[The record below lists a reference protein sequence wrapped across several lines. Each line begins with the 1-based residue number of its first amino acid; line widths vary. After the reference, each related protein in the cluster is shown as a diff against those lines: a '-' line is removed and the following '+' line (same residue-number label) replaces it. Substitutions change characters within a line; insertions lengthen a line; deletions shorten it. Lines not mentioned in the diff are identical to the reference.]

1 MPGGAPRRRNR
12 QTAAQ
17 NNPARASSI
26 FSSRRRGHLAVLSAL
41 LLVTAFGYILV
52 QPRTVRVIADG
63 RDLTV
68 QTRSSQDAAVLQGAG
83 VGLRDGDRVTEL
95 ESPDGAD
102 VLRVERARDVIL
114 RADGHTYQLRTH
126 ASTIEQLLGE
136 AGLTLRPRDSVLING
151 GLAPASGP
159 LSVTI
164 TGLAALASAET
175 ESVTEVEVRRAVS
188 FAIEHGGRVTE
199 STSSMPSVAQALR
212 EAGIIVGPGDRVTP
226 GLDEPLVA
234 GARVE
239 VQAARAVTVTLP
251 GEHRT
256 LYTFASTVADA
267 LAEAGITTPAG
278 AFTDPPLDAAIEAG
292 MTVRVVQLSASSDV
306 EREFIESS
314 TVYRTDPALRAGQT
328 RTEAGND
335 GVLVREYEVSY
346 VDGVEAGRE
355 LVAEYY
361 EQEPRDTVVY
371 YPPQTDG
378 SAPAPPEGEG
388 GRVVR
393 VYATWYNAAS
403 AGRPPTDPAYGRTA
417 TGVLVT
423 YGVVAVD
430 PSVIPLGTRM
440 YIPGYGYGTA
450 ADTGGAVK
458 GYIIDLGY
466 PDGVEVTWQSRWM
479 DIYVLD

>member
-1 MPGGAPRRRNR
+1 MPGGAPRRRSR
-12 QTAAQ
+12 DTSAQ
-17 NNPARASSI
+17 DSSI

-41 LLVTAFGYILV
+41 ILVTAFGYVLLE
-52 QPRTVRVIADG
+52 PRTVRVIADG
-63 RDLTV
+63 RDVTV
-68 QTRSSQDAAVLQGAG
+68 ETRSSQNTVVLQGAG
-83 VGLRDGDRVTEL
+83 VGLREGDRVTSL
-95 ESPDGAD
+95 EAPDGGD

-114 RADGHTYQLRTH
+114 RADGHTYRLRTH

-136 AGLTLRPRDSVLING
+136 AGLTLLPRDSVLVNG
-151 GLAPASGP
+151 GLAPTTGP
-159 LSVTI
+159 LSTTI

-175 ESVTEVEVRRAVS
+175 QRETEIEVRRAVS
-188 FAIEHGGRVTE
+188 FDIAHDGRLTE
-199 STSSMPSVAQALR
+199 STSSMPSVGQALR

-226 GLDEPLVA
+226 GLDEPLFA

-239 VQAARAVTVTLP
+239 VRAASAVTVALP

-256 LYTFASTVADA
+256 LYTFASTIAEA
-267 LAEAGITTPAG
+267 LAEAGIEIPSG
-278 AFTDPPLDAAIEAG
+278 AFTEPPLDALITGG
-292 MTVRVVQLSASSDV
+292 MTVRVVQLSAESDV
-306 EREFIESS
+306 EREYIESS
-314 TVYRTDPALRAGQT
+314 TVYRTDPSLRAGQT
-328 RTEAGND
+328 RTDAGND
-335 GVLVREYEVSY
+335 GVLVRRYDVSY

-355 LVAEYY
+355 LVEEYF

-371 YPPQTDG
+371 YPPQTSG
-378 SAPAPPEGEG
+378 SAPSPPDGEV
-388 GRVVR
+388 GRVIR

-403 AGRPPTDPAYGRTA
+403 AGRPATDPAYGRTA
-417 TGVLVT
+417 TGVQVT

-430 PSVIPLGTRM
+430 PTVIPLGTRM

-466 PDGVEVTWQSRWM
+466 PDGVQVTWQSRWM